1 MESTPRCPDRTEAP
15 ASLLA
20 ALDRVADPRR
30 AASVVY
36 PLGAMLA
43 LVVAAFTAGQT
54 SVLGISRWIGRQEA
68 ATLAA
73 LGLPP
78 GRVPC
83 QSTLHR
89 LLRQLDLGSLTAQVQ
104 AAFAAVTAPSSA
116 ARQGVALDGKGQ
128 RGRHRRRGRH
138 YAVHAVTAVCHA
150 SALVVGHEPIADH
163 PGSTDTELPAARR
176 LIGRLDWRG
185 RVVTGD
191 RLYGQ
196 TWLCDA
202 VTAAGGDYLVLIGGN
217 QHRRYHAITALWET
231 PGLLPDVRTAQ
242 TQESGH
248 GRHDECRTLSV
259 SATVER
265 LGSWPGIQ
273 QVFRLTRTWIE
284 RGIAHSS
291 VRYGITSLRPEQAG
305 PEVLL
310 QLRRGHWTIEN
321 RLHRQKDGLLRED
334 ASQVYLGTGP
344 AVLSILRDAALNLLS
359 LAGVHPVLA
368 HTQHLAQCPHQA
380 LAMLC
385 QPLTAHPT
393 HA

>member
-1 MESTPRCPDRTEAP
+1 MESTPRCPDRTGAP
-15 ASLLA
+15 DSLLA

-30 AASVVY
+30 TASVVY

-43 LVVAAFTAGQT
+43 LVVAAFAAGQT
-54 SVLGISRWIGRQEA
+54 SVLAITRWAARQDA

-73 LGLPP
+73 MGLPP

-89 LLRQLDLGSLTAQVQ
+89 LLRHLDLGSLTTQVQ
-104 AAFAAVTAPSSA
+104 AAFAAVTAPPPA
-116 ARQGVALDGKGQ
+116 ARQGVAIDGKGQ

-138 YAVHAVTAVCHA
+138 YAVHAVTAVCHD
-150 SALVVGHEPIADH
+150 SGLVVGHEPIADH

-176 LIGRLDWRG
+176 LLKRLDWTG

-196 TWLCDA
+196 SWLCDA
-202 VTAAGGDYLVLIGGN
+202 ITAAGGDYLLFVGGN
-217 QHRRYHAITALWET
+217 QHRRFDAITALWTT

-248 GRHDECRTLSV
+248 GRHDECRTLHV
-259 SATVER
+259 SASVAS

-273 QVFRLTRTWIE
+273 QVFRLTRTWTE
-284 RGIAHSS
+284 RGRARSS
-291 VRYGITSLRPEQAG
+291 VRYGITSLGPDQAG
-305 PEVLL
+305 PEEVL

-321 RLHRQKDGLLRED
+321 RVHRQKDGLLRED
-334 ASQVYLGTGP
+334 ASQVHLGTGP
-344 AVLSILRDAALNLLS
+344 AVLSVLRDAALNLLY
-359 LAGVHPVLA
+359 LAGVHTVLA
-368 HTQHLAQCPHQA
+368 QTQEFAQFPHQA
-380 LAMLC
+380 VAMVVAPLA
-385 QPLTAHPT
+385 T

>member
-1 MESTPRCPDRTEAP
+1 MESTPSCSPLIVAP
-15 ASLLA
+15 ESLLA
-20 ALDRVADPRR
+20 ALREVTDPRR

-54 SVLGISRWIGRQEA
+54 SVLAISRWIGRQEA
-68 ATLAA
+68 ATLVA

-89 LLRQLDLGSLTAQVQ
+89 LLRHLDLGSLTAQMQ
-104 AAFAAVTAPSSA
+104 AAFAAVTAPPPHLP
-116 ARQGVALDGKGQ
+116 QGIALDGKGQ
-128 RGRHRRRGRH
+128 RGRGRLSGRD
-138 YAVHAVTAVCHA
+138 YAVHAVTAVCHD
-150 SALVVGHEPIADH
+150 SALVVGHEPVAHH

-176 LIGRLDWRG
+176 LMARLDWRG

-196 TWLCDA
+196 TWLCEA
-202 VTAAGGDYLVLIGGN
+202 VTAAGGDYLLFVGGN
-217 QHRRYHAITALWET
+217 QHRRYHAITALWDT
-231 PGLLPDVRTAQ
+231 PDLLPDVRIAQ
-242 TQESGH
+242 TRESGH

-259 SATVER
+259 SATVGS
-265 LGSWPGIQ
+265 LGSWPGIR

-284 RGIAHSS
+284 RGIARSS
-291 VRYGITSLRPEQAG
+291 VRYGITSLGPAQAG

-334 ASQVYLGTGP
+334 ASLVHAGTGP
-344 AVLSILRDAALNLLS
+344 AVLSVLRDAALNLLS
-359 LAGVHPVLA
+359 LAGIPTVLA
-368 HTQHLAQCPHQA
+368 HTQSLAQFPHQA
-380 LAMLC
+380 LAMVVA
-385 QPLTAHPT
+385 PLATRAT